1 MYHAS
6 VPSLVKHDTRL
17 GGPTVFFQPEERHAV
32 VSEGPAECLS
42 MLVFFGDQIFGS
54 LKHGMNY
61 YLFLIYP
68 NYVAPEADPKSCK
81 TFSRLWNSFFLMV
94 CAWGKVNF
102 MFERKRNPK

>member
-1 MYHAS
+1 
-6 VPSLVKHDTRL
+6 
-17 GGPTVFFQPEERHAV
+17 
-32 VSEGPAECLS
+32 

-102 MFERKRNPK
+102 MFERKQNPK